1 MKGGWLAGILAV
13 IAGVLILW
21 LRLELNLVVSIFLI
35 IYGILALTG
44 RR

>member
-1 MKGGWLAGILAV
+1 MNYGWLAGIFAI

-21 LRLELNLVVSIFLI
+21 LQLDLKLVVSIFLI

>member
-1 MKGGWLAGILAV
+1 MNYGWLAGIFAI

-21 LRLELNLVVSIFLI
+21 MKLDLKLVVSIFLI